1 MANVSANPQVHEYSL
16 GNRSTF
22 FIAFIFFMGIS
33 TFLFAQSNLSTKN
46 KKAIKNYL
54 LAEDYIRGRQFDQA
68 IASLEGSLKEDNQFT
83 EAYFKLGSIYMLY
96 GKKNIAKQYFIKG
109 ADLDTNNVNSA
120 NAYFTIGEIAIKEG
134 DYAGAKKYFQYVINV
149 HPNNKKIADQTPK
162 YLETCDF
169 AIEAMKHPVA
179 FKPVPLPNNIN
190 NSFVQAYPVLTADR
204 KTLLYSARKGQ
215 KSTDDENI
223 FKASWDGTK
232 WSDPVSISNNINTKF
247 NEGASSMSAD
257 GKTIVFAS
265 CNRAD
270 GVGSCDIYI
279 SYKEGEQWSIP
290 ENMGK
295 KVNSAGWDSEPSL
308 SADGKVLYF
317 SSERSGGLGRED
329 IYVTYK
335 QEDGS
340 WSVSKNLG
348 NKINTSGREVS
359 PFIHASSSTLYFS
372 TNNRPGMGEMD
383 IFRSDYIDT
392 AWSEPLNVGYPIN
405 TSDNDATLFITADN
419 QKGYYSVYDKTD
431 YNNMRSFLY
440 EFDVPQALKARTK
453 STYAK
458 GTVYDADTKK
468 PLKADIELYNLAS
481 AQRMQ
486 WVNSDSISGQYML
499 VLSEGMDYALHIGR
513 VGYLFESIQFNYQNN
528 SSFDPLTLDIYL
540 KPIKKGATTKL
551 NNIYFETNSYTL
563 NNKSTAEL
571 NKLLLFL
578 KKNADT
584 KLELAGHTDNVGSD
598 ADNLKLST
606 NRAQAVYDYLLKN
619 GADKNRLM
627 FKGYGKSQPIADNN
641 SEEGRAKNRRLE
653 VKVY

>member
-1 MANVSANPQVHEYSL
+1 MANVSSNTQVHEYTI
-16 GNRSTF
+16 RRMRTF
-22 FIAFIFFMGIS
+22 FLTCIFSLVLFS
-33 TFLFAQSNLSTKN
+33 SVFAQSDLSTKN
-46 KKAIKNYL
+46 KKAIKNYV

-68 IASLEGSLKEDNQFT
+68 IASLQDALKEDDKFI

-96 GKKNIAKQYFIKG
+96 AKTNVAKKCYIKG
-109 ADLDTNNVNSA
+109 ADLDTNNVKAA
-120 NAYFTIGEIAIKEG
+120 NAYFTIGEVSIKEG
-134 DYAGAKKYFQYVINV
+134 DYVTAKKYFQYVINV
-149 HPNNKKIADQTPK
+149 HPNNKKMADQTPK
-162 YLETCDF
+162 YLETCAF

-179 FKPVPLPNNIN
+179 FKPVILPSTIN
-190 NSFVQAYPVLTADR
+190 SSYVQAYPVLTADR
-204 KTLLYSARKGQ
+204 KTLLFSARRGQ

-223 FKASWDGTK
+223 FKSTWDGSK
-232 WSDPVSISNNINTKF
+232 WLEPMPISTNINTKY

-270 GVGSCDIYI
+270 GAGSCDIYI
-279 SYKEGEQWSIP
+279 SYKEGEQWSVP
-290 ENMGK
+290 ENMGR
-295 KVNSAGWDSEPSL
+295 KVNSGGWDSEPSL

-317 SSERSGGLGRED
+317 SSERNGGLGRED

-335 QEDGS
+335 QEDDS
-340 WSVSKNLG
+340 WSVPKNLG
-348 NKINTSGREVS
+348 KQINTAGREVS

-383 IFRSDYIDT
+383 IFRSDFIDT
-392 AWSEPLNVGYPIN
+392 TWTEPLNVGYPIN
-405 TSDNDATLFITADN
+405 TADNDATLFITADN

-440 EFDVPQALKARTK
+440 EFDVPQVLKARSK

-468 PLKADIELYNLAS
+468 PLKADIELFNLAT

-486 WVNSDSISGQYML
+486 WVNSDSLSGQYML
-499 VLSEGMDYALHIGR
+499 VLSEGMDYALHVGR

-528 SSFDPLTLDIYL
+528 TSFDPLTLDIYL

-578 KKNADT
+578 KKNANT
-584 KLELAGHTDNVGSD
+584 KLELAGYTDNVGSD
-598 ADNLKLST
+598 VDNVKLST
-606 NRAQAVYDYLLKN
+606 NRAKAVYDYLLSK
-619 GADKNRLM
+619 GADKNRLL
-627 FKGYGKSQPIADNN
+627 FKGYGKAQPIADNN
-641 SEEGRAKNRRLE
+641 NEEGRAKNRRLE
-653 VKVY
+653 VRVF